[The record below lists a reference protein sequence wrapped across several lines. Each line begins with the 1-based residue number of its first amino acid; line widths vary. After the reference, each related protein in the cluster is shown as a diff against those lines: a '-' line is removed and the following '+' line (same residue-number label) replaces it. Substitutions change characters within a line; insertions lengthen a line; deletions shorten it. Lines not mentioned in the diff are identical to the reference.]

1 MKYSRKQKQ
10 NVPSVHR
17 DWIQPCAINNEK
29 VCLETVMW
37 TGIMAGILYAS
48 LVLPRNA
55 LWSTTGQDIHNMTN
69 NSSLLHQNNKEC
81 LPQEKMLD
89 PISMY
94 SVHLFFL
101 KYVFINLQFNYALYL
116 DRTIEMESETNLQ
129 QHMSVINY
137 HKVRVVALLK

>member
-101 KYVFINLQFNYALYL
+101 NMFLLTFNSTMHCTWTEPLKW
-116 DRTIEMESETNLQ
+116 
-129 QHMSVINY
+129 
-137 HKVRVVALLK
+137 KVRQTCSNI